1 MDSLSPETL
10 EIFAGRIGWAGAEI
24 WARQLPGDH
33 FNRTDRVDLHLGGSE
48 RSLLVKRYAPYG
60 GDRGKKA
67 SVEFQ
72 ALSWLNASDVP
83 VPEPVYL
90 DQEGKLFGC
99 PAIATGF
106 VEGRPIYRPEGN
118 QANWAADLARSLA
131 AIHATPCGT
140 QADEFLLD
148 ANRETTWF
156 LNGGQVP
163 GFMEKNPDGIRVWR
177 TVADLAVRLDPGH
190 PGLVHVDY
198 WPGNVLWHRG
208 SIAAVIDWE
217 EAAYGDPAIDVAYAR
232 MELILNGLNE
242 AADRFTRCYE
252 QAAGRQLK
260 NLPFWELV
268 AAARPMYEPDWA
280 AEVGPQL
287 RHFISRALE
296 AVEREWGQMC

>member
-156 LNGGQVP
+156 LNGG
-163 GFMEKNPDGIRVWR
+163 RC
-177 TVADLAVRLDPGH
+177 L
-190 PGLVHVDY
+190 GL
-198 WPGNVLWHRG
+198 WKK
-208 SIAAVIDWE
+208 I
-217 EAAYGDPAIDVAYAR
+217 R
-232 MELILNGLNE
+232 MESGFGERSLTWLSGWIQVTPGWCTLITG
-242 AADRFTRCYE
+242 
-252 QAAGRQLK
+252 QATCCGTGGVSPR
-260 NLPFWELV
+260 
-268 AAARPMYEPDWA
+268 
-280 AEVGPQL
+280 
-287 RHFISRALE
+287 
-296 AVEREWGQMC
+296 